1 MRFKTGMVVAAL
13 LLVTAL
19 ARAEDENPL
28 KSAKVGDW
36 IEYKS
41 VMSGPANIESSMK
54 QTVTAKTDDE
64 LTIDMVMK
72 TPAGEQKQTM
82 KIDLKKKYDP
92 RGMGG
97 EGEFKEIDKGEETI
111 EVAGKTLKTQWSTY
125 EITMKNGPVKSI
137 KGKSWVC
144 KDVPLGGLV

>member
-1 MRFKTGMVVAAL
+1 MRLNPGVFVAAL
-13 LLVTAL
+13 ILILGT

-28 KSAKVGDW
+28 KNAKVGDW

-41 VMSGPANIESSMK
+41 VMTGPANIESSMK

-64 LTIDMVMK
+64 LTMDMVMK
-72 TPAGEQKQTM
+72 TPAGEQKQQM

-92 RGMGG
+92 RSMGG

-111 EVAGKTLKTQWSTY
+111 EVA
-125 EITMKNGPVKSI
+125 
-137 KGKSWVC
+137 
-144 KDVPLGGLV
+144 